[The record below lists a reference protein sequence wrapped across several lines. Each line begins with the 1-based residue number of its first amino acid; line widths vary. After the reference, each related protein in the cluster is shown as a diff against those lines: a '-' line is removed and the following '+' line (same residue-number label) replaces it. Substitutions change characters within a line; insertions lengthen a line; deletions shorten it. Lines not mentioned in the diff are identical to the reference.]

1 MTITSVNK
9 LWESKIYHSRD
20 LQHTTIPTNS
30 PNCVINQEINT
41 MLSLSNIYHNI
52 AENLSSKSLVHVL
65 VKAEIAVPKH
75 WQTIILTQWLSN
87 KGTVYWYAIKTQYKC
102 LKYISTFSWNIYVFS
117 KSFNVNLNW
126 CCEKGIRFHLH

>member
-1 MTITSVNK
+1 M
-9 LWESKIYHSRD
+9 D

-41 MLSLSNIYHNI
+41 MLFLSNSYHNI

-75 WQTIILTQWLSN
+75 
-87 KGTVYWYAIKTQYKC
+87 
-102 LKYISTFSWNIYVFS
+102 
-117 KSFNVNLNW
+117 
-126 CCEKGIRFHLH
+126 